1 MAGGKHGHP
10 CSRRPVALPPPF
22 MREAIPK
29 DVSGRTSYYPA
40 RLEFHHVPQLIRGRF
55 NGRRCGPPQGF
66 APASSWSW
74 QDRRVSGAD
83 MQTVSPCSDSLS
95 LRLRVFPLASLAC
108 TDSQAHSSIGTA
120 SGFNALRHLVGTRF
134 QDLFHS
140 PHGVLFTFPSR
151 YLFAIGSRTVFSLAG
166 RSPHLRTGFHVSRL
180 TLSRRMGF
188 RYGYG
193 AFTPYGAPFQALP
206 LRKPALMSH
215 SGSSAFA
222 RHYSRNRSLFLL
234 LRVLRCFGSPGCLPA
249 VMYWPQGDMH
259 VACRVPPFGNP
270 GIEAYVQLPRAYR
283 RLSRPSSPSGSKAS
297 AARLISFLSHI
308 GRFRCCL
315 ALVSNSSF
323 DRFCIGGQEL
333 VLPYV
338 MNMLVSTGRYCF
350 RKIRPLL
357 FQKELWHSV
366 FKAPA
371 QAPCLRPGIAPR
383 KPDGMAIG
391 CLPTLFA
398 AIQWFLC
405 QEPSFSVERR

>member
-1 MAGGKHGHP
+1 
-10 CSRRPVALPPPF
+10 

-83 MQTVSPCSDSLS
+83 TQTWTPCSDSLS

-140 PHGVLFTFPSR
+140 PPGVLFTFPSR

-166 RSPHLRTGFHVSRL
+166 RSPRLRTGFHVSRL
-180 TLSRRMGF
+180 TLSRHAGLAC
-188 RYGYG
+188 GYG
-193 AFTPYGAPFQALP
+193 AFTPFGAPFQALP
-206 LRKPALMSH
+206 LASPALMSH

-234 LRVLRCFGSPGCLPA
+234 LRVLRCFGSPGCPPA
-249 VMYWPQGDMH
+249 VMYWPPSDMP

-297 AARLISFLSHI
+297 AARLISFPPLRAVPLLS
-308 GRFRCCL
+308 GSRFEL
-315 ALVSNSSF
+315 SSF
-323 DRFCIGGQEL
+323 DRFCIGGQG
-333 VLPYV
+333 LPCPNEYACV
-338 MNMLVSTGRYCF
+338 DRRISAWQNPPASIFRKNYGIQFSRLPRGPCRAWGSLPGNRTGRPSAVF
-350 RKIRPLL
+350 RQTSLAAVL
-357 FQKELWHSV
+357 
-366 FKAPA
+366 KA
-371 QAPCLRPGIAPR
+371 
-383 KPDGMAIG
+383 G
-391 CLPTLFA
+391 CACP
-398 AIQWFLC
+398 
-405 QEPSFSVERR
+405 FSP